1 MQREGTGHKVLS
13 GEISDCDV
21 EKIGADVLD
30 KERMSIRNHWK
41 LVIQYLLLALT
52 MENAAEKVAK

>member
-30 KERMSIRNHWK
+30 KERMSIRNH
-41 LVIQYLLLALT
+41 
-52 MENAAEKVAK
+52 